1 GVVVHDADGNP
12 WQPLRRGYQHFVG

>member
-1 GVVVHDADGNP
+1 VVHDADGNP